1 MRKYILLAIT
11 ALCFLTTHSFAQGRV
26 RGSLKGVL
34 VDTLGGTQFLG
45 NATVALTPDK
55 GDSTDTD
62 FIITD
67 KKGAFQFKSLD
78 SGTYHLEISYQG
90 YLPIRRTITVN
101 AANRDFDL
109 GVLHMQRNND
119 MMTAVVVQRPPISI
133 KKDTV
138 EYNAGM
144 FATKPNAVAE
154 DLLKKMPG
162 IQVDKSGNVTAQGET
177 VQRVLVNGKRFFSDD
192 PKMATRNLPPDII
205 DKIQVFDDLS
215 DQSKFTGFD
224 DGNRVKTINIVTKK
238 DKRQGYF
245 GKFVGGAGTN
255 ENYDEMVNLHRFE
268 GEQQISVLGQANNIN
283 KQNFSQADIF
293 GSGGGRRNGFGG
305 GGGGG
310 GGGSSNGITTT
321 WAGGANYRNAL
332 SSKTD
337 LTASYFYNQQ
347 HVSNFNQDSILKPIN
362 GDTIQTSAGSNYSI
376 SRSQN
381 HRIFANLES
390 RIDSNNSLVFRP
402 NVTFQHSNPN
412 ASSSNYTVDNY
423 GNAINRSNSH
433 SSSITN
439 GFNINGSNLQLRHRF
454 KKPFR
459 TISLDM
465 NITSNVNDG
474 TGYNYSINQLYKIGE
489 VDTLNQYFVN
499 SYHGTTLSPTLSYTE
514 PIAKN
519 QILEFNY
526 NHSYTNNTTRN
537 NTYDFTDSVHGYS
550 RI

>member
-1 MRKYILLAIT
+1 MRKYILLTINI
-11 ALCFLTTHSFAQGRV
+11 LCFLVTQSFAQGRIK
-26 RGSLKGVL
+26 GSLKGAL
-34 VDTLGGTQFLG
+34 VDTVGGTQLLS

-67 KKGAFQFKSLD
+67 KKGVFQFKSLD

-90 YLPIRRTITVN
+90 YMPIRRTITVD
-101 AANRDFDL
+101 ATNRDFDL
-109 GVLHMQRNND
+109 GVLHMQRTSD
-119 MMTAVVVQRPPISI
+119 MMTAVVVQRPPIAI

-138 EYNAGM
+138 EYSAGM

-162 IQVDKSGNVTAQGET
+162 IQVDKTGNVTAQGET
-177 VQRVLVNGKRFFSDD
+177 VQRVLVNGERFFSDD
-192 PKMATRNLPPDII
+192 PKMATRNLPPDVI

-238 DKRQGYF
+238 DKKRGYF
-245 GKFVGGAGTN
+245 GKFVAGAGSSQ
-255 ENYDEMVNLHRFE
+255 NYDEMLNLHRFD
-268 GEQQISVLGQANNIN
+268 GEQQVSVLGQANDIN

-310 GGGSSNGITTT
+310 SSSGITTI

-332 SSKTD
+332 SPKTD

-347 HVSNFNQDSILKPIN
+347 HVSTFTQDSIIKPID
-362 GDTIQTSAGSNYSI
+362 GDTVQTSAGSSYSI

-381 HRIFANLES
+381 HRIYANLES
-390 RIDSNNSLVFRP
+390 RLDSNNSLVFRP

-412 ASSSNYTVDNY
+412 AASSNYTVDNY
-423 GNAINRSNSH
+423 GTPINSSNAHSN
-433 SSSITN
+433 SITN
-439 GFNINGSNLQLRHRF
+439 GFNINGSNLQLRHKF

-465 NITSNVNDG
+465 NITSNINDG
-474 TGYNYSINQLYKIGE
+474 TGYNYSINNLYKLGRSI
-489 VDTLNQYFVN
+489 
-499 SYHGTTLSPTLSYTE
+499 
-514 PIAKN
+514 
-519 QILEFNY
+519 
-526 NHSYTNNTTRN
+526 R
-537 NTYDFTDSVHGYS
+537 
-550 RI
+550 